1 MSMLVS
7 EEYIIERVEIDE
19 RELERDPGG
28 VQLRYNQTEPAI
40 IRDGVDRI
48 AVIDE
53 GDEQYRV
60 DFWGYAF
67 GRLYINSEG
76 VEELGQKLTSDDVE
90 IPSWI
95 LDSETVDADDPPW
108 WVPESVAIEP
118 TVTCNNCT
126 ETVSAQEVFTP
137 QNLPPSIDGPVV
149 CQTCWNQQ

>member
-1 MSMLVS
+1 MLVS
-7 EEYIIERVEIDE
+7 DEYIIERVEIDE
-19 RELERDPGG
+19 RELDRDPAG

-40 IRDGVDRI
+40 IRDGVDGI

-67 GRLYINSEG
+67 GRLFINSEG
-76 VEELGQKLTSDDVE
+76 VEEIGQKLTSNDGE

-95 LDSETVDADDPPW
+95 LDSETVNADDPPW

-126 ETVSAQEVFTP
+126 KTVSAKEGLSP
-137 QNLPPSIDGPVV
+137 RNLPPSIDGPVV
-149 CQTCWNQQ
+149 CQTCWDQR